1 MERMRH
7 WEHMVAAAVMLL
19 SMVSLPAQESPSVG
33 VESPR
38 IARPQPSDRE
48 TIWSAYLAQES
59 GGIAEARTPDGSRC
73 DILTD
78 TEAIEVEWASKW
90 EESIGQAVLYS
101 IAFDREPVV
110 LLLIKDPVA
119 ERDDYLRCLAVC
131 SAIRVNGRRIKVEA
145 IDVN

>member
-1 MERMRH
+1 MRH
-7 WEHMVAAAVMLL
+7 WHHVAAAAVLLL
-19 SMVSLPAQESPSVG
+19 SMVSLPAQEAPPSATAASPT
-33 VESPR
+33 

-48 TIWSAYLAQES
+48 TVWSAYLAQES

-90 EESIGQAVLYS
+90 EESIGQAVFYS

-119 ERDDYLRCLAVC
+119 ERDDYLRT
-131 SAIRVNGRRIKVEA
+131 
-145 IDVN
+145 